1 MSKERVSLDID
12 MPDFQPKP
20 RQTLDIPAEAKEI
33 AERSG
38 FTARH
43 APAPAPAPPP
53 TAAPFD
59 ARSLRRT
66 NRNAKLNIS
75 TTEESR
81 QRFWMLAQRMGSTAG
96 EEVLIAMMNALEN
109 ELTTLGR

>member
-20 RQTLDIPAEAKEI
+20 RQNLDIPAEAKEI

-43 APAPAPAPPP
+43 APAPPP

-109 ELTTLGR
+109 ELTKLGR